1 VINGEVIHPE
11 ILKVLA
17 HSGHGNQIVIAD
29 GHFPFSSK
37 GPASATRVYLN
48 YAPGLIKVPDIL
60 GPLLKMIDVE
70 AVAAPA
76 PDDGSEPA
84 IWPEYR
90 KLLPK
95 HLPIKRL
102 GRFEFYDVVDNPN
115 TTLLIA
121 SGDTRTY
128 ACIVLTFGVRKF

>member
-1 VINGEVIHPE
+1 
-11 ILKVLA
+11 
-17 HSGHGNQIVIAD
+17 
-29 GHFPFSSK
+29 
-37 GPASATRVYLN
+37 
-48 YAPGLIKVPDIL
+48 
-60 GPLLKMIDVE
+60 MIDVE
-70 AVAAPA
+70 GVAAPA

-95 HLPIKRL
+95 HLQIKRL
-102 GRFEFYDVVDNPN
+102 GRFEFYDMVDSPN

-128 ACIVLTFGVRKF
+128 ACIVLTFGVRKL

>member
-1 VINGEVIHPE
+1 MINGELTHPE
-11 ILKVLA
+11 VLMA
-17 HSGHGNQIVIAD
+17 LAQSGHGNQIVIAD

-48 YAPGLIKVPDIL
+48 YAPGLIKVTDIL
-60 GPLLKMIDVE
+60 GPILKMIDVE

-95 HLPIKRL
+95 NLQLKRL
-102 GRFEFYDVVDNPN
+102 GRFEFYDLVDSPN

-121 SGDTRTY
+121 SGDVRTY
-128 ACIVLTFGVRKF
+128 ACIVLTLGVRKF

>member
-1 VINGEVIHPE
+1 MINGELTHPE

-17 HSGHGNQIVIAD
+17 SSGHGNNIVIAD
-29 GHFPFSSK
+29 GHFPFNSK

-70 AVAAPA
+70 AVAAPV

-90 KLLPK
+90 KLVPK
-95 HLPIKRL
+95 HLEIKKL
-102 GRFEFYDVVDNPN
+102 GRFEFYDAVNSPN
-115 TTLLIA
+115 TTLIIA

-128 ACIVLTFGVRKF
+128 ACILLTFGVRKF

>member
-1 VINGEVIHPE
+1 MINGELTHPE
-11 ILKVLA
+11 ILKALA

-29 GHFPFSSK
+29 GHFPFNSK

-60 GPLLKMIDVE
+60 GPLLKMIDLE
-70 AVAAPA
+70 AAAAPA

-95 HLPIKRL
+95 QLQLKRL
-102 GRFEFYDVVDNPN
+102 GRFEFYDLVDNPN

-128 ACIVLTFGVRKF
+128 ACIVLTIGVRKF

>member
-1 VINGEVIHPE
+1 MINGEVVHPE
-11 ILKVLA
+11 VLKALA
-17 HSGHGNQIVIAD
+17 EAGHGDQIVIAD

-37 GPASATRVYLN
+37 GPAGAARVYLN

-95 HLPIKRL
+95 QLPLKRL
-102 GRFEFYDVVDNPN
+102 GRFEFYDVVASPS
-115 TTLLIA
+115 TKLIIA

-128 ACIVLTFGVRKF
+128 ACIILTIGVRKF

>member
-1 VINGEVIHPE
+1 M
-11 ILKVLA
+11 
-17 HSGHGNQIVIAD
+17 
-29 GHFPFSSK
+29 
-37 GPASATRVYLN
+37 YLN

-95 HLPIKRL
+95 HLQIKRL
-102 GRFEFYDVVDNPN
+102 GRFEFYDMVDSPN

-128 ACIVLTFGVRKF
+128 ACIVLTFGVRKL